1 MAQSAGSDLPPWQR
15 NTDEANPG
23 GQAASSESGSASPAS
38 PAPSAAP
45 NLENLASLQTRP
57 AAHPQNE
64 SEELSGLE
72 QLFYKDD
79 FFRTVLIGCAGG
91 FGLSTLVILISLE
104 LTTLRA
110 AMSNNLGLWWFLVPA
125 FTVIGFSA
133 WSFMLI
139 RIRRHR
145 YTKMLRKEAFEKHRS
160 GSSEDGPSR
169 DAQEESEHDP
179 SQDDWL

>member
-1 MAQSAGSDLPPWQR
+1 MAHSADSDLPPWQR
-15 NTDEANPG
+15 TPDEADAPVQSTDSQVGHPPATQSG
-23 GQAASSESGSASPAS
+23 G
-38 PAPSAAP
+38 P
-45 NLENLASLQTRP
+45 NLENLASIQAQAP
-57 AAHPQNE
+57 VASPGE

-110 AMSNNLGLWWFLVPA
+110 AMSEQLGLWWFLVPA
-125 FTVIGFSA
+125 FTVVGFSA
-133 WSFMLI
+133 WTFMLI

-145 YTKMLRKEAFEKHRS
+145 YTKLLRKEAFEKHRS
-160 GSSEDGPSR
+160 GASEDGPSR
-169 DAQEESEHDP
+169 DAQEEAEHDP